1 LKNFAQKPKPNS
13 RLDGANLTALCW
25 SPPTEKGTAVKQSR
39 KRTRKNRQAAIDAAA
54 IAFTGGQFETS
65 AELWALTV
73 FFERYLERGAKGT
86 LKQFGP
92 AKAKKAKI
100 LKLVPRQ

>member
-1 LKNFAQKPKPNS
+1 M
-13 RLDGANLTALCW
+13 
-25 SPPTEKGTAVKQSR
+25 KQSKR
-39 KRTRKNRQAAIDAAA
+39 RTRKNRQAAIDAAA

-65 AELWALTV
+65 EELWALTV

-92 AKAKKAKI
+92 QVTGETAKI
-100 LKLVPRQ
+100 LKLVPKA

>member
-1 LKNFAQKPKPNS
+1 MPKH
-13 RLDGANLTALCW
+13 RQT
-25 SPPTEKGTAVKQSR
+25 KKQ
-39 KRTRKNRQAAIDAAA
+39 TRKNRIEAINAAA

-65 AELWALTV
+65 EELWSLTV
-73 FFERYLERGAKGT
+73 FFERYIERGARGT

-92 AKAKKAKI
+92 AEGEPAKI